1 MPTVKRRSSPRVQA
15 APRPPLLSRLFG
27 RRMERALRRRWVRRS
42 LGLGMGAVCAMGLLS
57 LLGGVDR
64 IAHDARNLWRG
75 QMEQAASVLDLR
87 LARVLVSGREETDPE
102 LLRLQV
108 GVEIGAPLTAVDV
121 RAVRSRV
128 EQISWVES
136 ASVRLVLPDTL
147 LIDLQE
153 RTPYAIWQVDRDFH
167 VIDREGVRLTS
178 VEWTRHKGLPLV
190 VGAGANLRVEEI
202 TRLVAAHPE
211 IERQVQA
218 AVRVRDRRWTLH
230 LWNGV
235 DLLLPEEG
243 AAQALAGFAG
253 DPEAGRLLSAD
264 VERIDL
270 RQKDRWY
277 VRLTPETAK
286 QIREPGRET

>member
-1 MPTVKRRSSPRVQA
+1 MPTVKRRSSKRTQA
-15 APRPPLLSRLFG
+15 AQRPPLHTRMLG
-27 RRMERALRRRWVRRS
+27 RRLERALRRRWVRRS
-42 LGLGMGAVCAMGLLS
+42 LGAGAAMLCVMLIVGA
-57 LLGGVDR
+57 LGGIGR
-64 IAHDARNLWRG
+64 ISHDVRYLWRG
-75 QMEQAASVLDLR
+75 QVEQAASLLDLR
-87 LARVLVSGREETDPE
+87 LARVLVSGREDTDPE

-108 GVEIGAPLTAVDV
+108 GVEIGAAITTVDV
-121 RAVRSRV
+121 AAVRNRV

-147 LIDLQE
+147 LIDLTE

-178 VEWTRHKGLPLV
+178 VDWVRHKGLPLV
-190 VGAGANLRVEEI
+190 VGAGANLHVREI

-235 DLLLPEEG
+235 DVLLPEEG
-243 AAQALAGFAG
+243 AERALADLAA
-253 DPEAGRLLSAD
+253 DPEAARLLAAD
-264 VERIDL
+264 IERIDL

-277 VRLTPETAK
+277 VRLSPETAR